1 MISNNILEIYLEYGD
16 CKIMKL
22 NIIKI
27 LTINLSNV
35 QINYI
40 AITRLTIMVKKDVT
54 GLRMTIEEK
63 REKARREIMQASLE
77 LFYEKGYQ
85 KTTTRDIINKA
96 GILNGSLYN
105 RFKSKEEILLNIVTD
120 YLERTLDE
128 SEEFLGEEINP
139 LIAAVLPGAF
149 EVFISSKDRKIAD
162 LIYEVHK
169 LWATV
174 EILTDMNIE
183 WFSKYLEKYGI
194 RFDNKDDARIK
205 TLSFVGAIGNI
216 CGHYANG
223 GESDQNKVLYY
234 MLSYMGAILGIPVI
248 DMDGMIS
255 RLNEILEKSNIRFRE
270 ETGV

>member
-1 MISNNILEIYLEYGD
+1 MRYVRRIFMATYHTG
-16 CKIMKL
+16 
-22 NIIKI
+22 
-27 LTINLSNV
+27 
-35 QINYI
+35 
-40 AITRLTIMVKKDVT
+40 ARLTRKK
-54 GLRMTIEEK
+54 K
-63 REKARREIMQASLE
+63 REGALPV
-77 LFYEKGYQ
+77 L
-85 KTTTRDIINKA
+85 
-96 GILNGSLYN
+96 
-105 RFKSKEEILLNIVTD
+105 RFLVSRFGGDAI
-120 YLERTLDE
+120 LDE

-149 EVFISSKDRKIAD
+149 EVFISSRDRKIAD

-194 RFDNKDDARIK
+194 RFENKEDARMK
-205 TLSFVGAIGNI
+205 VLSFVGAIGNI

-255 RLNEILEKSNIRFRE
+255 RLNEILERSSIRFRE